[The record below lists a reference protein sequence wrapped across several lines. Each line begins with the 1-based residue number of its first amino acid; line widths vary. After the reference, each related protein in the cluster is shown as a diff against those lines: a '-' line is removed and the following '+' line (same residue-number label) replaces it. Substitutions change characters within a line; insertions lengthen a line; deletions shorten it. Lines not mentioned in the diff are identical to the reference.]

1 MPPTSQH
8 DHPFLPDT
16 DPSHADGSAP
26 IPLSGEQ
33 VRQFIADGYLLLRPS
48 LPDELHESIRRRL
61 DQAVPVREGRAGN
74 PGNNILPLVP
84 EMRHVLRSPEVH
96 GALQTLLGP
105 DYLEHPHRFCH
116 VEERPADSGA
126 DPGGPERLAKMA
138 ANCHQDSYT
147 PLARPRHHL
156 VRYARVM
163 YYPQETPERLGPTHV
178 IPGTHLNTALSDAER
193 TRTIPVAGPAGTVSI
208 THFDVGHAAG
218 INRSGQ
224 RRFMVKF
231 IYQRAS
237 PPAAD
242 GWSGAEHRWR
252 DPQRYGGARQS
263 LAWSHLWDWLRG
275 AGDRYASLRGGALPH
290 AGRPDDG
297 NAGSAARALADDR
310 PCAERVAAAEALA
323 VLGTGAA
330 PAVPALLGVLNRQP
344 DPVRVAAAYALG
356 AIGAPAVGPLID
368 ALRGRGG
375 AAPVLGS
382 RLAASGRSG
391 PPETALPLDDAAFAL
406 AAAGAAALP
415 ALQELLRGGDE
426 WARLNAAFALGEM
439 DRQAQAAVPALIA
452 ALDDPSHLVVRAA
465 ADALGAI
472 GAPEAAAPLGALFR
486 VSRPGWEEEAMRGWT
501 ARDQVRVNA
510 ATALARLGRRA
521 AAAEDDLRRAL
532 DDRCG
537 QVAAYAVEALR
548 RIGSS
553 SALAAAL
560 GLLAA
565 ERWDPSIT
573 PANGF

>member
-406 AAAGAAALP
+406 AAAGAIALP

>member
-1 MPPTSQH
+1 MPPTIEH
-8 DHPFLPDT
+8 DYPCRPGT
-16 DPSHADGSAP
+16 DPGRDDGGDSAP
-26 IPLSGEQ
+26 IPLRGEQ
-33 VRQFIADGYLLLRPS
+33 IRQFIADGYLILRPS
-48 LPDELHESIRRRL
+48 LPGDLHESIRRRL
-61 DQAVPVREGRAGN
+61 DQAVPDRAGN

-116 VEERPADSGA
+116 VEERPADSDA
-126 DPGGPERLAKMA
+126 DLRGPERLAKLA

-156 VRYARVM
+156 VRYARIM
-163 YYPQETPERLGPTHV
+163 YYPQDTPEQLGPTHV

-193 TRTIPVAGPAGTVSI
+193 TRPIPVAGPAGTVSI

-237 PPAAD
+237 PPAAGD
-242 GWSGAEHRWR
+242 WPGAERRWR

-275 AGDRYASLRGGALPH
+275 AGDRYASLRGGALPQ
-290 AGRPDDG
+290 AGRPDG
-297 NAGSAARALADDR
+297 NADSTAQALTDDR
-310 PCAERVAAAEALA
+310 PSAERVAAAEALA
-323 VLGTGAA
+323 VMGAGAA
-330 PAVPALLGVLNRQP
+330 PAVPALLGVLNRRP

-368 ALRGRGG
+368 SLRGRGG
-375 AAPVLGS
+375 AEPVLRS
-382 RLAASGRSG
+382 RMAAIGRSG

-406 AAAGAAALP
+406 SAAGAAALP

-426 WARLNAAFALGEM
+426 WARLNSAFALGEM

-472 GAPEAAAPLGALFR
+472 GAPEAAPPLGALFR
-486 VSRPGWEEEAMRGWT
+486 VSRPGWEEEAMRSWT

-521 AAAEDDLRRAL
+521 AAAEDDLIRAL

-537 QVAAYAVEALR
+537 QVATYAVEALR

-560 GLLAA
+560 DLLAA